1 MASIKFF
8 DAHYHVWEQTK
19 PEFTT
24 RLLDSGGID
33 GLNLILARP
42 GTADPEA
49 ANAEAYAL
57 KEKHQKRVQL
67 ACWVDPREQDY
78 LAGLTHFLDTH
89 PQVTGIKIHPVAQ
102 KLPITE
108 ENFGPTMDVAL
119 QRDLYVI
126 THTEPRPGFNAMS
139 FFDLMKQRSKLRFI
153 VGHGSPI
160 EEAMY
165 MAMAFENCYVEPSWL
180 GFFSL
185 TFEMAERLGGYHKI
199 MAGTDGPGWFHGFA
213 GDPFE
218 DIVQRA
224 RGYLP
229 TMRQVQMF
237 CHENAANFFRL

>member
-8 DAHYHVWEQTK
+8 DAHYHVWDKTEPQ
-19 PEFTT
+19 FTT
-24 RLLDSGGID
+24 RLLDSSRID

-57 KEKHQKRVQL
+57 KKKYQKRVQL

-78 LAGLTHFLDTH
+78 LANLKRFLDTH

-108 ENFGPTMDVAL
+108 ENFGPTLDIAME
-119 QRDLYVI
+119 RDLYLI
-126 THTEPRPGFNAMS
+126 THTEPRPGFNAIR
-139 FFDLMKQRSKLRFI
+139 FFDLMSKRPKLRFI

-165 MAMAFENCYVEPSWL
+165 MATAFENCYVEPSWL

-199 MAGTDGPGWFHGFA
+199 MAGTDGPGWFGGID

-229 TMRQVQMF
+229 TMQQVRMF
-237 CHENAANFFRL
+237 CHDNAASFFRL